1 MPFQFRPL
9 DIPGVVLI
17 MPRVFTDARGSFLE
31 TYRRAEFETGGIA
44 GEFVQD
50 NLARTTGKGTVR
62 GLHFQKP
69 PHAQAKLVQCLRGR
83 VYDVAVDLR
92 PGSATLGKFVSMEL
106 SNDPPVLLYVPRG
119 FAHGYQTLTD
129 DVEVLYKVDAEYAP
143 AAESG
148 VLWNDPKLAIPWP
161 IAEAVVNERDRGWP
175 GLL

>member
-9 DIPGVVLI
+9 DIPGVVLV

-31 TYRRAEFETGGIA
+31 TYRRPEFEAGGIV

-50 NLARTTGKGTVR
+50 NLARTSGKGTVR

-92 PGSATLGKFVSMEL
+92 PGSPTLGRFVSMEL

-161 IAEAVVNERDRGWP
+161 IAEAVVNERDRAWP